1 MKKDLKTNVFLGAAL
16 ISFSVLLGSCEK
28 NAFDPE
34 RVKATYENKFPVS
47 DVDPL
52 MDWKTTNT
60 VSASIS
66 VFEDADIN
74 YIIRIYDTNP
84 LEEES
89 PAKLLAEGFAND
101 KLAFT
106 TKIDC
111 PAYLQEVYVCRTDP
125 ANRNVVQVA
134 TIINDAI
141 NVTFGTSPT
150 ARALTRAF
158 NTSITTYEPE
168 RSEAEIRALIPDA
181 AVITLDDANNYQFFQ
196 SGKAYIIPQ
205 GTTYKG
211 PISKHIDED
220 KPATIII
227 AGKWIPTTDIE
238 KGYDLCVMNGGEI
251 VVPDAQT
258 LSIKNSSRL
267 FIYKGGKLSGEKI
280 DITNG
285 SAGQFNYNA
294 GIIELKYL
302 NISTPGCTFYNCGTV
317 NVGKLNIMNNGTK
330 FVNQGKA
337 EIEETYQQTSI
348 ENGCYLEIN
357 KFTGLSLVLG
367 NNCYTKIDEFNPEW
381 NTVVS
386 LGAYTILKI
395 EKGYFGGTQFKGSAK
410 PSLVKIEKIESVKQ
424 LESSG
429 SIYYEVKE
437 QKGEPYKNF
446 AKYLA
451 NSGNTLSKWGES
463 PVTIPAGDCTGQG
476 NTPGEGSTTPE
487 ELMPYTYVFEDNFPL
502 VGDYDFND
510 IVLDVTIDHQ
520 RGSDNKITTTLLNIK
535 LTAAGASKTVG
546 AGLRI
551 AGINASAI
559 NSITYE
565 GADKDRFLSSLS
577 GYLFDTGI
585 ESDGTIPLFG
595 NAHKVF
601 DVPSGTLVNTGGN
614 TAPAYT
620 CQIKIEMNDPYQFE
634 EPIITKDNLDFFI
647 AYQHRSMQQR
657 MEVHLYEFWELGAT
671 KKGTI
676 QKTNLDLAKNNTWA
690 VCVPNFRYP
699 RENIN
704 ICDEKNLDNC
714 AYPLFLGW
722 VRDRNTNLDWYK
734 HPNEKNV
741 CR

>member
-1 MKKDLKTNVFLGAAL
+1 MKKDMKANIFLGVAL

-34 RVKATYENKFPVS
+34 KVKATYENKFPVS
-47 DVDPL
+47 DVDPF

-60 VSASIS
+60 VSVSIS

-106 TKIDC
+106 TEIDC

-134 TIINDAI
+134 TIINDAV

-168 RSEAEIRALIPDA
+168 RSEAEVRALIPDA
-181 AVITLDDANNYQFFQ
+181 AVITLNNANNYQFFQ

-211 PISKHIDED
+211 PISKYISED

-227 AGKWIPTTDIE
+227 AGKWIPTSGIE
-238 KGYDLCVMNGGEI
+238 KGYELCVMNGGEI
-251 VVPDAQT
+251 VVPDGQT
-258 LSIKNSSRL
+258 LEIRSSSRL
-267 FIYKGGKLSGEKI
+267 FIYKGGKLSGGKV

-285 SAGQFNYNA
+285 SDGQFNYNA
-294 GIIELKYL
+294 GTIELETL
-302 NISTPGCTFYNCGTV
+302 NISTAGCTFYNCGTFKV
-317 NVGKLNIMNNGTK
+317 DMLSIGNRTTK

-337 EIEETYQQTSI
+337 EIEEMYSQTSI
-348 ENGCYLEIN
+348 ENGCYLEID

-367 NNCYTKIDEFNPEW
+367 DNCYTEIEEFTPEW

-386 LGAYTILKI
+386 LGAYAILEI
-395 EKGYFGGTQFKGSAK
+395 EEANLGGTQFKGSAK
-410 PSLVKIEKIESVKQ
+410 PSLVKIEEVESVNQHK
-424 LESSG
+424 SSG

-437 QKGEPYKNF
+437 QKGWAYQAF
-446 AKYLA
+446 AESLTD
-451 NSGNTLSKWGES
+451 SGSNLSKWGES
-463 PVTIPAGDCTGQG
+463 PVTIPQGDCSGDG
-476 NTPGEGSTTPE
+476 NTPGEGSDIPD

-510 IVLDVTIDHQ
+510 IVLDVTIDH
-520 RGSDNKITTTLLNIK
+520 RYGSDRKVTTTLLNIK
-535 LTAAGASKTVG
+535 LTAAGASKMVG

-551 AGINASAI
+551 VGINPSAI
-559 NSITYE
+559 SSITYE

-577 GYLFDTGI
+577 GSMFDTGI

-601 DVPSGTLVNTGGN
+601 DVPSGTLVNTGGT
-614 TAPAYT
+614 TATAHT
-620 CQIKIEMNDPYQFE
+620 CQIKIEMNDAFQFE
-634 EPIITKDNLDFFI
+634 KPVIMKDNLDFFI
-647 AYQHRSMQQR
+647 AYQYHSMQQR
-657 MEVHLYEFWELGAT
+657 MEVHLYDFWELGPT

-676 QKTNLDLAKNNTWA
+676 QKANLDLAKNNTWA

-704 ICDEKNLDNC
+704 ICDEKNQDNC

-722 VRDRNTNLDWYK
+722 VRDHNTNLDWYK

-741 CR
+741 YR